1 MIGALEAEARKLATT
16 RSALWLTLAVAVL
29 ALGLAVMTEDP
40 LLGVANFGVPVLM
53 ILAALTVTGEY
64 RTAMIRTTFLATP
77 RRTRVLAAKALVT
90 GGFSAAVAA
99 AMTTGSILIA
109 GSGAWRSV
117 GALAVYAAAGAV
129 LAVGVGALLR
139 HTAAAVAVLLLVPF
153 VVEPMLSVSTDIGD
167 TVGPL
172 LPFVNAAAFTGA
184 SIFGFLHS
192 FSMWWGPQGS
202 ALYFGGVALGIFAA
216 AVVVVERRDP

>member
-1 MIGALEAEARKLATT
+1 MIGVLEAEARKLATT
-16 RSALWLTLAVAVL
+16 RSALWLTLTVAVL
-29 ALGLAVMTEDP
+29 ALGLAAMSQDP

-53 ILAALTVTGEY
+53 ILSALTVTGEY

-77 RRTRVLAAKALVT
+77 RRARVLAAKALVAAV
-90 GGFSAAVAA
+90 FSAVLAA
-99 AMTTGSILIA
+99 AMTAGSIVVA
-109 GSGAWRSV
+109 GSGRWASV
-117 GALAVYAAAGAV
+117 SAVAFYAATGAL

-153 VVEPMLSVSTDIGD
+153 VVEPMLRVNTDIGD

-172 LPFVNAAAFTGA
+172 LPFDNAAAFTGG
-184 SIFGFLHS
+184 SIFGFLHNL
-192 FSMWWGPQGS
+192 SMWWGPQGS

-216 AVVVVERRDP
+216 AVVVVARRDP

>member
-1 MIGALEAEARKLATT
+1 MTGALEAEARKLATT
-16 RSALWLTLAVAVL
+16 RSALWLTLSVAVL
-29 ALGLAVMTEDP
+29 ALGLAAMTKDP

-53 ILAALTVTGEY
+53 ILSALTVTGEY

-77 RRTRVLAAKALVT
+77 RRTGVLAAKALVT
-90 GGFSAAVAA
+90 AGFSAVVAA
-99 AMTTGSILIA
+99 AMTAGSILIA
-109 GSGAWRSV
+109 GSGEWCSV
-117 GALAVYAAAGAV
+117 GALALYAAAGAV
-129 LAVGVGALLR
+129 LAVAVGALLR

>member
-1 MIGALEAEARKLATT
+1 MIGVLEAEVRKLATT
-16 RSALWLTLAVAVL
+16 RSALWLTLTVALL
-29 ALGLAVMTEDP
+29 ALGLAALTEDP

-53 ILAALTVTGEY
+53 ILSALTVTGEY

-77 RRTRVLAAKALVT
+77 RRTRVLAAKALVAA
-90 GGFSAAVAA
+90 GFSAAVAA
-99 AMTTGSILIA
+99 AMTAGAIVIA
-109 GSGAWRSV
+109 GSGAWHSV
-117 GALAVYAAAGAV
+117 GALALYAAAAAV

-167 TVGPL
+167 TAGPL

-192 FSMWWGPQGS
+192 FSMWWGPGAS
-202 ALYFGGVALGIFAA
+202 ALYFGGVALVVFTA